1 MDLEYA
7 RYRRATMIGACVL
20 AMALAI
26 AGVFAAGAAYAAPF
40 APASLHKGR
49 SALVYDTSSLEKDGP
64 YTRAWVYL
72 IVRYPMDGASMVAY
86 RREFAC
92 ASGQSHDLARR
103 FVDPAGRTIRA
114 IETPTGW
121 QALEPDTDDFVLM
134 EQVCGKRA
142 PGPATGKGMSVF
154 DYHDAVQ
161 SALAADAQPVAT
173 KTAAR

>member
-1 MDLEYA
+1 MAAGGCLA
-7 RYRRATMIGACVL
+7 AAVL
-20 AMALAI
+20 GFAA
-26 AGVFAAGAAYAAPF
+26 VFAVSAAQAAPF

-49 SALVYDTSSLEKDGP
+49 SALVYDTSSIEKQGP

-72 IVRYPMDGASMVAY
+72 IVRYPMDGATMVAY

-92 ASGQSHDLARR
+92 NVGQSHDLARR

-121 QALEPDTDDFVLM
+121 QALEPDTDDYALM
-134 EQVCGKRA
+134 EQVCGRKTA
-142 PGPATGKGMSVF
+142 GPATGKGMTVF

-161 SALAADAQPVAT
+161 AALAADSKPTTTQ
-173 KTAAR
+173 TASR